1 MMDFHSGRGRA
12 FMDFLQAISGRMKS
26 ACCRSVQDKSDLHA
40 VAIIQAGNV
49 F

>member
-1 MMDFHSGRGRA
+1 MPHEERVLPKRSG
-12 FMDFLQAISGRMKS
+12 
-26 ACCRSVQDKSDLHA
+26 KSDLHA